1 MPYARIPCVLRCIYT
16 VMCLCTFLRTL
27 SLFGERVYHT
37 HVYTYIVPYACTMCV
52 SCLFYHVCTLCVDVP
67 LLIVCTW
74 WMYLMRVLSESP
86 HVTVVVD
93 VLVQRRGASRE
104 FIW

>member
-1 MPYARIPCVLRCIYT
+1 M
-16 VMCLCTFLRTL
+16 
-27 SLFGERVYHT
+27 
-37 HVYTYIVPYACTMCV
+37 
-52 SCLFYHVCTLCVDVP
+52 DVP

-93 VLVQRRGASRE
+93 VLVQRLGASPLLGVLVSFAQKKHMMLKR
-104 FIW
+104 WLSLG